1 MSRRR
6 EYLKAAQFDSSSMS
20 VKCIAAKNESG
31 TADIISSEIT
41 DFAAKLFH
49 LASKRGRINSA
60 DAEVFDEA
68 I

>member
-6 EYLKAAQFDSSSMS
+6 EYLKAAQFDSNSM
-20 VKCIAAKNESG
+20 VVNCIAAKNESE
-31 TADIISSEIT
+31 TADVISSEVT

-60 DAEVFDEA
+60 ATEVFDEA
-68 I
+68 V

>member
-6 EYLKAAQFDSSSMS
+6 EYSKAAQFNSSSMI
-20 VKCIAAKNESG
+20 VNCIAAKNESG
-31 TADIISSEIT
+31 MADLVSSEIT

-60 DAEVFDEA
+60 VKEVFNEA